1 MLDKTNDTLAME
13 RVLKARTELIL
24 SRRFY
29 GVLVSNVEPVL
40 SHKVETMATD
50 GRHHYVNP
58 AFIATLTQTQLLAV
72 QVHESEHDA
81 RKHHSR
87 RGNRNPRKWNEA
99 TDFCINADLKDQ
111 GFDLPDWVLYDPR
124 FRGMSAEDIYRIREL
139 DEKAAQQQQ
148 QQDEQDKDEQSEDQ
162 QQSSGDDQQDSEDA
176 EDGNDAGEQG
186 DDEADGDD
194 QGDGEGQSQDGDDGE
209 EEGQGAGEGA
219 EDETEAEGEGQGS
232 GDAEKDGQETGQ
244 GSGEG
249 QESEAEGDA
258 QGSAEGQGEGAGEPS
273 DEEGSE
279 ASPHGSGDPGRCG
292 EVLDAAEDVA
302 DLAETDQKWDR
313 IVRQAASM
321 AKGIGQL
328 PGHVTREIERDSNPT
343 QDWREVLRQWIDAG
357 SKRIETW
364 NRPNRRLTSQ
374 GYILPGTQRDG
385 LNKVVFLIDTSGSMD
400 DEALKCVNVEAQAAL
415 DDGAIDEVIA
425 VYGDTEV
432 TKIETYHD
440 GDEIEFDP
448 RGGGGTDMKPLFQYV
463 AEQVDDPSLVIC
475 FTDMF
480 WYSEGIPE
488 PECPVL
494 FAVTGYP
501 QQVRELIAKAPW
513 NAAGIDVGAH

>member
-1 MLDKTNDTLAME
+1 MLDKTNDLVAME

-40 SHKVETMATD
+40 SHKVETMATN
-50 GRHHYVNP
+50 GRQHFVNP
-58 AFIATLTQTQLLAV
+58 AFISTLTQTQLLAI
-72 QVHESEHDA
+72 QAHESEHDA

-87 RGNRNPRKWNEA
+87 RGSRDPRKWNEA
-99 TDFCINADLKDQ
+99 TDYSINADLKDQ

-139 DEKAAQQQQ
+139 DEKAQQQQQ
-148 QQDEQDKDEQSEDQ
+148 QQDEQDEDEQSED
-162 QQSSGDDQQDSEDA
+162 QQSSGDDQQDIDEA
-176 EDGNDAGEQG
+176 EDGQDAGEQG
-186 DDEADGDD
+186 DDEADGDN
-194 QGDGEGQSQDGDDGE
+194 QGEGEGQSQDGDEGE
-209 EEGQGAGEGA
+209 DEEGHGAGEGTDGEEGEA
-219 EDETEAEGEGQGS
+219 EDEGLGEAG
-232 GDAEKDGQETGQ
+232 KDGQETGQ

-249 QESEAEGDA
+249 QEGEAEGDA
-258 QGSAEGQGEGAGEPS
+258 QGGAEGQGEGAGEPS

-279 ASPHGSGDPGRCG
+279 ASPQSSGDPGRCG

-313 IVRQAASM
+313 IVRQAAAM
-321 AKGIGQL
+321 AKGIGDL

-385 LNKVVFLIDTSGSMD
+385 LNKVCFLVDTSGSMD

-415 DDGAIDEVIA
+415 DDGAIDEVVV

-432 TKIETYHD
+432 TRIDEYRE
-440 GDEIEFDP
+440 GDEIVFDP

-463 AEQVDDPSLVIC
+463 AEKVDEPSLVIC

-501 QQVRELIAKAPW
+501 QEVRELIAKAPW